1 MTLALKPDFDEARR
15 YWDAFWAGAIIDRPT
30 ICLKVAPP
38 PGSPPHPGSLS
49 SIETPA
55 AHVRAFGEW
64 ASSVQWLAEAVPFY
78 FPNHGPDMFA
88 AWVGGDLR
96 YSPDSAGTTWSVPN
110 VRDWAT
116 DALEIG
122 APHGGW
128 WERMLDLMRVGA
140 EIAEGRFLMGMS
152 DIHSNMDALSALRG
166 PQELCTDLFD
176 VPDRIDAAMQTVR
189 KAFPRVIDGLRQ
201 AGRMD
206 GRGYIGWL
214 PFYSET
220 TYAVLQCDFACM
232 IGPEH
237 FRRWVLPSLEEE
249 SSYLQ
254 HSVYH
259 YDGPDALVHLHDVLS
274 IPGIRAIQ
282 WVSGAGNA
290 PTIEWMDLL
299 VEIQKA
305 GKAVYIGASA
315 DEIPSYCKRLRP
327 EHVLYDVT
335 VRTEQEARSLL
346 AWMKRNT

>member
-1 MTLALKPDFDEARR
+1 MTLTLKPDFDEAKR
-15 YWDAFWAGAIIDRPT
+15 YWNAFWAAEIIDRPA

-38 PGSPPHPGSLS
+38 PGGPPHPGSLTNV
-49 SIETPA
+49 EDPA
-55 AHVRAFGEW
+55 QSVRMFGEW
-64 ASSVQWLAEAVPFY
+64 AAHVKWLVEAVPFY

-110 VRDWAT
+110 IHDWTT
-116 DALEIG
+116 DAREIDH
-122 APHGGW
+122 PHGEW
-128 WERMLDLMRVGA
+128 WDRMLHLLHTAA
-140 EIAEGRFLMGMS
+140 EIAEGKFVVGTT

-166 PQELCTDLFD
+166 PQELCIDLFD
-176 VPDRIDAAMQTVR
+176 VPEQIDAAMRTVR
-189 KAFPRVIDGLRQ
+189 KAFPRVIDGLRE

-220 TYAVLQCDFACM
+220 PYAVLQCDFACM

-237 FRRWVLPSLEEE
+237 FRRWVLPALEEE
-249 SSYLQ
+249 SSYLE
-254 HSVYH
+254 HAVYH
-259 YDGPDALVHLHDVLS
+259 YDGPDALVHLQDVLS
-274 IPGIRAIQ
+274 IPNIRAIQ
-282 WVSGAGNA
+282 WVSGAGNP

-315 DEIPSYCKRLRP
+315 EEIPIYYKSLRP

-335 VRTEQEARSLL
+335 VGTEQEAESLL
-346 AWMKRNT
+346 AWMKANM